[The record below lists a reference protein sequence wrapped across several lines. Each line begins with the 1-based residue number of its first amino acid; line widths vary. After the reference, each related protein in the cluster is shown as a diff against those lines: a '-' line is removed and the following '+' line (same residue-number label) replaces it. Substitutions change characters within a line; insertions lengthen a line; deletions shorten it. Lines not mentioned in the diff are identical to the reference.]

1 MEQPETPLPLIVILT
16 FLFFGLAL
24 IYYILGYI
32 NSSFV
37 KKYLKRYLFYRNME
51 RKYQPYLTRNFP
63 FYNALSDKNKIRF
76 EKRVQRFI
84 DIKKFIPRAGIR
96 EITPEMKA
104 LVAGSAIQLTFG
116 YPNIYFKHFWRIL
129 IYPDNYYSTITRKY
143 HKGEVNLGGLIALS
157 WKDLKDG
164 FRSHADGI
172 HLGFHEMAHALRLI
186 NIIEN
191 PEYDF
196 YDWQIM
202 MAFDR
207 EAKME
212 IEKIRNSSHPIS
224 FFREYGTTNKEE
236 FFAVAVEVFFEQAQT
251 FKDYN
256 PKLYQLMARILKI
269 DPVLLVRT
277 GELTV

>member
-1 MEQPETPLPLIVILT
+1 MEQPEAPVPLIVILT

-24 IYYILGYI
+24 IYYILVYI
-32 NSSFV
+32 NASFV

-84 DIKKFIPRAGIR
+84 DIKKFIPRGGIR

-196 YDWQIM
+196 YDRQIM

-207 EAKME
+207 EAKKE
-212 IEKIRNSSHPIS
+212 IEKIRISSHPVA

-236 FFAVAVEVFFEQAQT
+236 FFAVAAEVFFEQAQT

-256 PKLYQLMARILKI
+256 PKLYQLMVRILKI
-269 DPVLLVRT
+269 DPVLLART
-277 GELTV
+277 GELIV